1 MVKKALLCAAALS
14 FAGVAGVAHADELSD
29 LKKLSEQL
37 KQQNQQ
43 LMQRIDQLEQ
53 RQNRDEA
60 QISAQAA
67 QPAAAPAPQIPAA
80 DGSLTWKGVTLYGG
94 VDLGVAYQSHGTP
107 LNTDY
112 GPGLEYMVSKNG
124 NKSLVSFAPNA
135 LSYSNLGIKGE
146 EELFPGL
153 KGIFNVQSTFVPTS
167 GAISDGL
174 RSQVENNGIAL
185 NKQTSNGDSSR
196 AGQPFNGAAYI
207 GLSSDTYGTLTV
219 GRQNALTLDGVI
231 AYDPMGA
238 SNAFSVI
245 GYQGATAGV
254 GDTEDARL
262 DSTLKYRVNIGPV
275 RAAALY
281 QLEGYSSADQH
292 SAYQFQLGT
301 DYMGFSADAI
311 YSQTYDAVSTSALSA
326 AQLATA
332 GVNPNGLSGTISDN
346 WSYMLLGSYKFDE
359 SVLPLKLMAGFEH
372 IQFDN
377 PDHPVGAGTSTIGG
391 YDLTLVNN
399 AAFTQN
405 RVLEIYWGGGKWAVT
420 PALDLIGAYYH
431 EYQNSFFTNSHH
443 QEVRC
448 DNTSASSCAG
458 NLDAFSLVA
467 DYKLSKRFDLYGG
480 FMYSEVSGGLENGF
494 LFSSSIDPTV
504 GARFRF

>member
-14 FAGVAGVAHADELSD
+14 LAGVAHADELSD
-29 LKKLSEQL
+29 LKALSEQL

-67 QPAAAPAPQIPAA
+67 APAAPAGASLPAA
-80 DGSLTWKGVTLYGG
+80 DGSLTYHGVTLYGG
-94 VDLGVAYQSHGTP
+94 VDLGVAYQNHGTP

-112 GPGLEYMVSKNG
+112 GPGLEYQVTKNG
-124 NKSLVSFAPNA
+124 NKSQVSLAPNA
-135 LSYSNLGIKGE
+135 LSYSNLGLKGE
-146 EELFPGL
+146 EELMPGL

-174 RSQVENNGIAL
+174 RSQVENNGVAL

-207 GLSSDTYGTLTV
+207 GLSSDTFGTLTF

-262 DSTLKYRVNIGPV
+262 DSTLKYRVNVGPV

-281 QLEGYSSADQH
+281 QMEGYTSADQH

-301 DYMGFSADAI
+301 DFMGFSADAI

-326 AQLATA
+326 AQVATA
-332 GVNPNGLSGTISDN
+332 GINPNGLSGTISDN
-346 WSYMLLGSYKFDE
+346 WSYMLLGAYQFE
-359 SVLPLKLMAGFEH
+359 PVPVKLFAGFEH

-377 PDHPVGAGTSTIGG
+377 PQHPVSAGTSTIGG
-391 YDLTLVNN
+391 YDLTVVSNTAFVN
-399 AAFTQN
+399 Q

-420 PALDLIGAYYH
+420 PQLDLIGAYYH
-431 EYQNSFFTNSHH
+431 EYQNSFDPALRHGAT
-443 QEVRC
+443 C
-448 DNTSASSCAG
+448 DNTSASSCRG

-467 DYKLSKRFDLYGG
+467 DYKLTKRFDLYGG
-480 FMYSEVSGGLENGF
+480 FMFSEVSGGLENGF
-494 LFSSSIDPTV
+494 LFSNTIDPTV